1 MLAAE
6 CRILPTAKH
15 HIGRTQK
22 PRCRQRQRGFK
33 TKKGTN
39 TTANPSYVLKKISL
53 PHLLCILYQI
63 FRQAQIFVGFFR
75 GRLPAA
81 DIQRPAAVAYLSAGL
96 RNLEFCQQ
104 LFVQSRLYT
113 GERSLLPATVLP
125 SGLTGPHSPAR
136 IIFFTGQILD
146 FRLRTTFLPR
156 RLRRRQP
163 RFRSHK
169 QINKR
174 ISKKIPKK
182 PKKSPKKIFKRT
194 TKRTSLPR
202 KRKSL
207 LFVSETKKAS
217 PALAG
222 LARLFKRFKKV

>member
-53 PHLLCILYQI
+53 PHLLYILYQI

-113 GERSLLPATVLP
+113 GERSLLPATP

-174 ISKKIPKK
+174 ISKK
-182 PKKSPKKIFKRT
+182 SPKKIFKRT